1 MNINKYMRIILLCSL
16 MLALL
21 IPAAGLG
28 SGIGTAVSATGPGGG
43 PGPYVP
49 VGPVGP
55 GPYVPVGP
63 VGPTVPVSPG
73 WSYPGWS
80 SPGWQ
85 YLNWQPYQPA
95 VKQRR
100 KTTTR
105 KTETLVSSTPMT
117 GEGCTNITWV
127 NLRATPSVY
136 GNRVR
141 KIHYSGTHVTIT
153 AQVTN
158 SSSQL
163 WYAVT
168 MDDGTAGY
176 IRADLINVTQTV
188 AAVQQV
194 TTATPAPPV
203 SEAAPTPTPM
213 IVYITPEPTPA
224 PAAEVTP
231 QVIYVVLPEN
241 P

>member
-1 MNINKYMRIILLCSL
+1 MNIIKYMRIILLCGL
-16 MLALL
+16 ALALL

-28 SGIGTAVSATGPGGG
+28 DGIGTAVSTTGPGGE

-49 VGPVGP
+49 VWP
-55 GPYVPVGP
+55 GPHVPVGP
-63 VGPTVPVSPG
+63 FTPGYPG
-73 WSYPGWS
+73 WSY
-80 SPGWQ
+80 PGWQ
-85 YLNWQPYQPA
+85 YLNWQPCQPA
-95 VKQRR
+95 VRQRR
-100 KTTTR
+100 RTTTR
-105 KTETLVSSTPMT
+105 KAETLVSSEPMT
-117 GEGCTNITWV
+117 GEGYTNITWV

-136 GNRVR
+136 GSRVR
-141 KIHYSGTHVTIT
+141 KIHDAGTHVSIS

-168 MDDGTAGY
+168 MDDGTVGY

-194 TTATPAPPV
+194 SATPAPAG
-203 SEAAPTPTPM
+203 SGAAPTPTPV
-213 IVYITPEPTPA
+213 IVYVTPEPTPA

-231 QVIYVVLPEN
+231 QVIYVMLPEN